1 MCIAADSRL
10 PCAPDQHPED
20 ILLSALEI
28 VTVPCLSDNYAY
40 LLRDAGTG
48 AVAVIDAPE
57 AAPIIAALAARGWG
71 LDWIWLTHHHGDH
84 VGGLAALVE
93 RFGAKVMG
101 AAADADRLPGLDQ
114 AVREGETIAL
124 GASKAVV
131 IDVSGHTLHH
141 IAFHFPRAKALFS
154 GDALFVLGCGR
165 VFEGTH
171 AMMWASLSK
180 LARLDPATTVWCG
193 HEYTLANLK
202 FARTIEPDNKAL
214 AEQGAVIEAARAAG
228 RPTVPSTIGR
238 ELAANPFLR
247 AKEAPLQAALGLE
260 GADPAAVFGEVR
272 RRKDAF

>member
-1 MCIAADSRL
+1 
-10 PCAPDQHPED
+10 
-20 ILLSALEI
+20 LLSALEI

-141 IAFHFPRAKALFS
+141 IAFHFPQAKALFS

>member
-1 MCIAADSRL
+1 M
-10 PCAPDQHPED
+10 
-20 ILLSALEI
+20 LSALEI

-71 LDWIWLTHHHGDH
+71 LDCIWLTHHHGDH

-93 RFGAKVMG
+93 RFGAKVLG

>member
-1 MCIAADSRL
+1 MCIAGDSRL
-10 PCAPDQHPED
+10 PCAPDQHPEE
-20 ILLSALEI
+20 ISLSALEI

-40 LLRDAGTG
+40 LLRDAATG
-48 AVAVIDAPE
+48 AVAAIDAPE
-57 AAPIIAALAARGWG
+57 AAPIIAALEARGWG
-71 LDWIWLTHHHGDH
+71 LDWVWLTHHHGDH
-84 VGGLAALVE
+84 VGGLAALVA
-93 RFGAKVMG
+93 RFGARVLG
-101 AAADADRLPGLDQ
+101 AAADAGRLPKLDH
-114 AVREGETIAL
+114 AVREGEMVSL
-124 GASKAVV
+124 GAAQAAV

-141 IAFHFPRAKALFS
+141 IAFHFPQARALFS